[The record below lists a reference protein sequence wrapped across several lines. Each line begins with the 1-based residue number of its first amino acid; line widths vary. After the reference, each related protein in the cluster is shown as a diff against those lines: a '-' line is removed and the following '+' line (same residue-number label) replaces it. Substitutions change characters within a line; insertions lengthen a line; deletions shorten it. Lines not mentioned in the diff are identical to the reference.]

1 MSAYNAGDQGL
12 IPGSGRSPE
21 KERTTH
27 SSTLAWKIPW
37 MEEPGGLQS
46 MGLQSWIRLSDFTF
60 STLLLT
66 YAYMPAL
73 PASPGVFPASTP
85 GMDSHRLPH
94 DQPIFDQLPH
104 LLMGVGIGDFISLT
118 GVQPDLLFATKED
131 SGGKPLLKSKHTHGC
146 SCSSQKKNVFFFT
159 DELTFMEPLSC
170 ARSGLKLQR
179 MNRGCLMELSSPSIN
194 TIFLQRGTSYY
205 SLSMIHFSRATPL
218 PTKSQAQT
226 FLTWIFYELSS

>member
-1 MSAYNAGDQGL
+1 MPICLPFRQAKVFFRHQPQEWTVTGFPMISPSL
-12 IPGSGRSPE
+12 ISFHICWWE
-21 KERTTH
+21 
-27 SSTLAWKIPW
+27 LA
-37 MEEPGGLQS
+37 L
-46 MGLQSWIRLSDFTF
+46 
-60 STLLLT
+60 
-66 YAYMPAL
+66 A
-73 PASPGVFPASTP
+73 
-85 GMDSHRLPH
+85 
-94 DQPIFDQLPH
+94 
-104 LLMGVGIGDFISLT
+104 ISLVSL
-118 GVQPDLLFATKED
+118 GSRPDLLFATKED

-146 SCSSQKKNVFFFT
+146 SCSGQKKNVFFFT

-226 FLTWIFYELSS
+226 FLTWIFYALSS

>member
-1 MSAYNAGDQGL
+1 MSAYNAGDRGL

-21 KERTTH
+21 KEMTTH

-46 MGLQSWIRLSDFTF
+46 MGLQSWIQLSDFTF

-73 PASPGVFPASTP
+73 PASQGVFPASTP

-94 DQPIFDQLPH
+94 DQPVFDQLPH

-118 GVQPDLLFATKED
+118 GVQ
-131 SGGKPLLKSKHTHGC
+131 
-146 SCSSQKKNVFFFT
+146 
-159 DELTFMEPLSC
+159 
-170 ARSGLKLQR
+170 ARPSFCHKRGLWRQA
-179 MNRGCLMELSSPSIN
+179 SP
-194 TIFLQRGTSYY
+194 
-205 SLSMIHFSRATPL
+205 
-218 PTKSQAQT
+218 
-226 FLTWIFYELSS
+226 EV

>member
-1 MSAYNAGDQGL
+1 
-12 IPGSGRSPE
+12 
-21 KERTTH
+21 
-27 SSTLAWKIPW
+27 
-37 MEEPGGLQS
+37 
-46 MGLQSWIRLSDFTF
+46 
-60 STLLLT
+60 
-66 YAYMPAL
+66 
-73 PASPGVFPASTP
+73 
-85 GMDSHRLPH
+85 MDSHRLPH

-179 MNRGCLMELSSPSIN
+179 MNRGCLMD
-194 TIFLQRGTSYY
+194 F
-205 SLSMIHFSRATPL
+205 SL
-218 PTKSQAQT
+218 T
-226 FLTWIFYELSS
+226 FFGSVCTQMSANLVNR